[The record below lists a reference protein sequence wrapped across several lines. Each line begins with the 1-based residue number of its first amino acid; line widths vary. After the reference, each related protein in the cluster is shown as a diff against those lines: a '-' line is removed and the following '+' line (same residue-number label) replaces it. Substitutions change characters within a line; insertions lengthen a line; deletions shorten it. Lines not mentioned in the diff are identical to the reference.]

1 MTKIFTIYFLFFAAA
16 NLTFIG
22 TDFPTSKENKNT
34 FFAEIPINL
43 SAKDKHS
50 NIQLRPKFTIISV
63 ANNSVLPLKETDG
76 RFTVML
82 KTGESYKIIAE
93 LEGYHT
99 KEKNQTISADQD
111 KDGFNVVLDME
122 PQPSATLILKAIDD
136 SSGEVVD
143 ATFKITANGKEYS
156 GKTSKEVPYFRV
168 VLTKADIYQIDVT
181 TNAHKPKKER
191 YAIEVGEPTRSYN
204 KEIRLEKPENG
215 VKITIVDY
223 DTGKI
228 LKGASLSIMNISD
241 NILFFEN
248 LLPQGEAVVELSPSK
263 KYVATVEFPGY
274 TTLKVDLKATNQKE
288 YTIKL
293 PSETY
298 VSIGAYDKLSGKRLP
313 ANFKITYKDNPPQ
326 EITGTIDA
334 DIKYK
339 PTEKGLYQIEVSLKN
354 YGTKK
359 ETLNLEN
366 LTAGKVQFKIVLE
379 STVDDYVILV
389 VDAEDK
395 QMIPNADVKIF
406 DENKEPIEVK
416 LNPKTGEYKIELQK
430 NKDYFLQIEA
440 KEYMKQTGTLERSK
454 SKLIGI
460 NMVKVF
466 QSVYFSAI
474 DGITKKP
481 INANYKLIRPEQ
493 ETLLGISDANRQFKV
508 DLQPKKSVVIEI
520 SADGYKTV
528 SENLLFSTVKV
539 DKDGSKI
546 VELQK
551 DAYTFAFKVL
561 DAQKKQAISNP
572 KIVVLN
578 LNTSQPATTTLDKT
592 GFITNL
598 IPANNYTITVEAEG
612 FEKSELNINAK
623 DLIISN
629 KFEQEILLLKNSV
642 ERYKYNVV
650 DEDKGSN
657 VVNANLRIFNSAN
670 EPIVITAN
678 PLAAEWLAELKNEE
692 SYTVEIKADGYLA
705 FRGSLPKNA
714 GNKTAK
720 LKIKK
725 VPTEEIIFESVDA
738 LSKKAIVAEYKITT
752 GGEMINGAVTAG
764 GTKLKA
770 TLSQDKSYELEI
782 IANGYK
788 KYKDV
793 INLSKSTNGTIQIEL
808 KKDSYS
814 FSFKPVDSKN
824 KQPVPNVKVK
834 LLDSDKQ
841 SITTKFEIASQ
852 DFQVNLSPEKT
863 YSIEVE
869 ASGYELFGEQINVVS
884 LATNAEFKR
893 DLVMT
898 KKEVEK
904 KPEPVKVEPIIVEK
918 KPEPVKDIPKVVEKK
933 PEPTKKIE
941 VVVTDNKPVE
951 KKPEPILEPKPVK
964 VPEKKEPVKM
974 YDDKATIITE
984 EDFNV
989 KIDVFESLAIG
1000 KRFRLSNLY
1009 FDQSSTKIKDQSFG
1023 QLDKLVK
1030 TMKLNPKMKI
1040 EIIGYTDNN
1049 GDPRRNED
1057 LSYFRA
1063 NVVSNYLFNKGVAAN
1078 RIKVIGMGQEE
1089 PIAPNDTEENRIK
1102 NRRVEFVITAN

>member
-1 MTKIFTIYFLFFAAA
+1 MTKIFTIYFLLLAVV
-16 NLTFIG
+16 NLTING
-22 TDFPTSKENKNT
+22 TDISTSQEHKSS

-43 SAKDKHS
+43 SAKDKRS
-50 NIQLRPKFTIISV
+50 NIQLRPKFTVVSV
-63 ANNSVLPLKETDG
+63 VNNSVLPLKETDG

-82 KTGESYKIIAE
+82 KTGESYKIIAN
-93 LEGYHT
+93 LEGYHS
-99 KEKNQTISADQD
+99 KEKIQIIAADQD
-111 KDGFNVVLDME
+111 NEGFNIVLDME

-136 SSGEVVD
+136 NSGETVD
-143 ATFKITANGKEYS
+143 ATFKITTNGKEYS
-156 GKTSKEVPYFRV
+156 GKTTKEVPYFRV

-181 TNAHKPKKER
+181 TNAHKPKRES
-191 YAIEVGEPTRSYN
+191 YAIEVGDPTRSYN

-215 VKITIVDY
+215 VKITIIGD
-223 DTGKI
+223 DNGKV
-228 LKGASLSIMNISD
+228 LKGASLNIMNISD

-248 LLPQGEAVVELSPSK
+248 LLPQGEAVVELNPSK
-263 KYVATVEFPGY
+263 KYTATVEFPGY

-326 EITGTIDA
+326 EIIGTIDA

-354 YGTKK
+354 YATKK

-366 LTAGKVQFKIVLE
+366 LTAGKVQFKIILE

-389 VDAEDK
+389 NDAEDK
-395 QMIPNADVKIF
+395 QMLQNADVKIF
-406 DENKEPIEVK
+406 DENKEPIDVK
-416 LNPKTGEYKIELQK
+416 LNPKTGEFKIVLEK
-430 NKDYFLQIEA
+430 NKDYFFQVEA
-440 KEYMKQTGTLERSK
+440 KDYMKQTGTLERSK
-454 SKLIGI
+454 GKLIGI
-460 NMVKVF
+460 NMLKVF

-493 ETLLGISDANRQFKV
+493 EALLGISDANRKFKV
-508 DLQPKKSVVIEI
+508 DLQPKKPVVIEI
-520 SADGYKTV
+520 SADGYETV
-528 SENLLFSTVKV
+528 SKNLLFSTAKADNDGGKV
-539 DKDGSKI
+539 

-551 DAYTFAFKVL
+551 DAYTFTFKVL

-572 KIVVLN
+572 KIIVLN

-592 GFITNL
+592 GFVTNL
-598 IPANNYTITVEAEG
+598 VPENNYTITVEAEG
-612 FEKSELNINAK
+612 FEKSEQNINAK
-623 DLIISN
+623 DLIVSN
-629 KFEQEILLLKNSV
+629 KFEQEILLLKNSI

-657 VVNANLRIFNSAN
+657 VVNANVRIFNAAN
-670 EPIVITAN
+670 EPIAITAN
-678 PLAAEWLAELKNEE
+678 PLASEWLAELKNEE
-692 SYTVEIKADGYLA
+692 SYTVEIKAEGYLA
-705 FRGSLPKNA
+705 YRGSLPKNI

-725 VPTEEIIFESVDA
+725 VPTLEILFESIDA
-738 LSKKAIVAEYKITT
+738 LSKKAIVAEYKIST
-752 GGEMINGAVTAG
+752 GGELINGSITAG

-770 TLSQDKSYELEI
+770 ILSQDKNYELEI
-782 IANGYK
+782 TANGYK
-788 KYKDV
+788 VYKDA
-793 INLSKSTNGTIQIEL
+793 INLSKIVNGTLQIEL

-814 FSFKPVDSKN
+814 FSFKPIDSKN

-834 LLDSDKQ
+834 LLDVDKQ
-841 SITTKFEIASQ
+841 PITTKFEIASQ
-852 DFQVNLSPEKT
+852 DFQVNLSPEKK

-869 ASGYELFGEQINVVS
+869 APGYELFGEQINVVS

-893 DLVMT
+893 DLIMT
-898 KKEVEK
+898 KKEIEK
-904 KPEPVKVEPIIVEK
+904 KPEPIKIEPVIVEK
-918 KPEPVKDIPKVVEKK
+918 KTEPIKETPKVVERKVE
-933 PEPTKKIE
+933 PENKIE
-941 VVVTDNKPVE
+941 VKVTENKPIE
-951 KKPEPILEPKPVK
+951 KKPEPILEPKITK
-964 VPEKKEPVKM
+964 APEKKETIKIIE
-974 YDDKATIITE
+974 DRATIIND

-989 KIDVFESLAIG
+989 KVDVFDNIGIG

-1009 FDQSSTKIKDQSFG
+1009 FDQSSTKIKEQSFG

-1030 TMKLNPKMKI
+1030 TMKLNPKMSI

-1063 NVVSNYLFNKGVAAN
+1063 NVVSNYLFNKGVAPK
-1078 RIKVIGMGQEE
+1078 RIKVIGKGQEE